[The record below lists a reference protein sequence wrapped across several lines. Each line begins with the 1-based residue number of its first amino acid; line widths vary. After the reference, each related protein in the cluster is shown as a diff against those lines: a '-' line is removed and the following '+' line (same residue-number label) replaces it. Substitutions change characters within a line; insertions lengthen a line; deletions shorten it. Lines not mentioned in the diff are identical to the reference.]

1 MDTNFSNLN
10 LNLELTLEQQFQM
23 RLFEN
28 SIGNI
33 SLEQAQSLLLDVSR
47 LLMVKDNIIRGLIKQ
62 DNFI

>member
-1 MDTNFSNLN
+1 MDTNFSNFN
-10 LNLELTLEQQFQM
+10 LNLELSLEQQFQM

-62 DNFI
+62 DS